1 MYNWKVIVIKLLKIL
16 SQIFILELGNN
27 LINFINVIKLQIL
40 FALIINWLWNNGWIV
55 VLLVDCHLCWRMFW
69 NRFIVF
75 LNGIKMHQLL
85 SILIL
90 LRNSQGNLSISLQLR
105 KLMNYSISTISSVLW
120 EISTDLSRVKKVGK
134 TMSDMLSFS
143 LDSMDSLMTK
153 LPMNIFSDMK
163 INF

>member
-1 MYNWKVIVIKLLKIL
+1 MYNWKVIVIKLWKIHL
-16 SQIFILELGNN
+16 QIFILELGNN
-27 LINFINVIKLQIL
+27 SINFINVIKLQIL

-55 VLLVDCHLCWRMFW
+55 VLLVDCHLRWRMFW
-69 NRFIVF
+69 NQCLVF

-85 SILIL
+85 SMLIL

-105 KLMNYSISTISSVLW
+105 KLMNSSISIISSVLW
-120 EISTDLSRVKKVGK
+120 EISIDLSRVKKVGK
-134 TMSDMLSFS
+134 IMSDMLSFS

-153 LPMNIFSDMK
+153 LPTNIFSDMK